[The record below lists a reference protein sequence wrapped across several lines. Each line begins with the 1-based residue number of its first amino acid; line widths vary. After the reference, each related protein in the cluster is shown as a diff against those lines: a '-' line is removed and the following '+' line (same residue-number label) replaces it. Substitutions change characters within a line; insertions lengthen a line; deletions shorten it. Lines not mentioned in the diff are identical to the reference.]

1 MTLVFKKNKD
11 IKIIAPKIKTVKVSS
26 KYGWYKVEDCVDG
39 GNESILQVFSM
50 AYWELIEE

>member
-11 IKIIAPKIKTVKVSS
+11 IKIIAPKIKTIKTGN
-26 KYGWYKVEDCVDG
+26 YGWYKVEDCVDG